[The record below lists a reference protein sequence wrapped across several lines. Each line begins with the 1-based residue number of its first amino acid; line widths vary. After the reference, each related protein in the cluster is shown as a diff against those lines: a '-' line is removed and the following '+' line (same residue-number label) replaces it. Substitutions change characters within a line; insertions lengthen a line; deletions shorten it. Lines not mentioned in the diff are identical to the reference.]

1 MKTGSIVA
9 LVVGGVFAGLGSL
22 YALFRMGAPAA
33 ALMLAV
39 GVAGLLLLN
48 KVRRDPYVGW
58 GYLRAGGVVVALGSG
73 VWTLIAFVGASPLLA
88 VPLAMIFVGSI
99 AWIQLCTRRIRG
111 SRADAPGLAP
121 RQTLAPAA
129 QNLEAANDLSGQV
142 IANARRLQARGR
154 SLNLQGENLD
164 LTRRNRELEDELA
177 ALRRQAAHSAA
188 ASQDPFYDPI
198 PKT

>member
-1 MKTGSIVA
+1 MKTGTIVL
-9 LVVGGVFAGLGSL
+9 LVFGAVSAGLGSV

-33 ALMLAV
+33 ALILALAV
-39 GVAGLLLLN
+39 ACLLLVN
-48 KVRRDPYVGW
+48 KVRADPYAGW

-88 VPLAMIFVGSI
+88 VPLAMVFVGSV
-99 AWIQLCTRRIRG
+99 AWIQLCTRRICGARKDRPSG
-111 SRADAPGLAP
+111 TP

-129 QNLEAANDLSGQV
+129 QNLEAANDLTGQV

-177 ALRRQAAHSAA
+177 ALRRQAADGAA

-198 PKT
+198 PKA

>member
-1 MKTGSIVA
+1 MKTGTIVL
-9 LVVGGVFAGLGSL
+9 LVFGAVAAGLGSV
-22 YALFRMGAPAA
+22 YALFRVGAPAA
-33 ALMLAV
+33 ALSLAL
-39 GVAGLLLLN
+39 GVACLLLVN
-48 KVRRDPYVGW
+48 KVRTDPYVGW
-58 GYLRAGGVVVALGSG
+58 GYLRAFGVVAALASG

-111 SRADAPGLAP
+111 ARTDAPGLAP

-129 QNLEAANDLSGQV
+129 QNLEAANDLTGQV

-177 ALRRQAAHSAA
+177 ALRRQAADGAA

-198 PKT
+198 PKA

>member
-9 LVVGGVFAGLGSL
+9 LIVGGVLAGLGSL
-22 YALFRMGAPAA
+22 YALFRMGGPAA
-33 ALMLAV
+33 ALILAV

-48 KVRRDPYVGW
+48 KVRSDPYVGW

-88 VPLAMIFVGSI
+88 VPLVMIFVGSI
-99 AWIQLCTRRIRG
+99 AWISLCTRRIRG
-111 SRADAPGLAP
+111 ASAGQPGPVARRAPV
-121 RQTLAPAA
+121 PAA
-129 QNLEAANDLSGQV
+129 QNLDAANDLTAQV

-154 SLNLQGENLD
+154 SLKLQGENVD

-177 ALRRQAAHSAA
+177 ALRRQALDGAA

-198 PKT
+198 PKA